1 MPEILWGECVMRVA
15 VKKLDPRAVIP
26 SRATDGAAGFDIT
39 AIDYAATWNAH
50 GAITFRT
57 GLAFDI
63 PDQTAMLVFSRSGH
77 GFKENTRLANCVGVV
92 DSDYTGELFVKLT
105 RDDGLPVTARPGDR
119 VAQAVFLRLPDV
131 DLVETD
137 ELKQTKRGDNGLGST
152 GK

>member
-1 MPEILWGECVMRVA
+1 MRVA

-39 AIDYAATWNAH
+39 AIDYAATWDDRCEA
-50 GAITFRT
+50 TFRT

-63 PDQTAMLVFSRSGH
+63 PDGYVMLVFSRSGH

-105 RDDGLPVTARPGDR
+105 RDDQRMVTAKPGDR
-119 VAQAVFLRLPDV
+119 VAQAVFLKLPEV
-131 DLVETD
+131 ELVETD
-137 ELKQTKRGDNGLGST
+137 ELKQTERGDKGLGST

>member
-1 MPEILWGECVMRVA
+1 MKVL

-39 AIDYAATWNAH
+39 AIDIKSDFPLY
-50 GAITFRT
+50 GEKTFRT

-63 PDQTAMLVFSRSGH
+63 PDGFAMLVFSRSGH

-105 RDDGLPVTARPGDR
+105 RDDGLPVTARHGDR

-137 ELKQTKRGDNGLGST
+137 ELKQTERGDKGLGST